1 MSKYSRNGKNGSG
14 RMPRLNLHP
23 DTRRSIWAVVAGV
36 AAVILALSYVG
47 AAGQVGFWL
56 SRGLFGLFGWG
67 YLIVPV
73 GLAGV
78 AFALFR
84 SKRAAIHTALW
95 LGGGFAFVGIF
106 GVLGLTGPMWGGTF
120 GGLVA
125 RPASLLVGPLAGFVV
140 FVACAVV
147 GLLIVLN
154 MPLWRRSGLE
164 IHAPQSAEAVK
175 PGVMQRLFSRPTF
188 TVREIG
194 REVAPAKAPSTP
206 TGPVPAPTSG
216 EMELRAAPV
225 LKNYTLPAADLLELE
240 SGRPTAGD
248 IKANAAIIKRT
259 LENFSIEV
267 EMGEVNIGPTVTQYT
282 FKPAQGIK
290 LSRIVTLQN
299 DLALALAA
307 HPLRLE
313 APIPGRSLVGIEIPN
328 RTASIVRL
336 RNLIEYP
343 AFAEGASPLKFALG
357 RDVTGTP
364 VYDVLS
370 RMPHL
375 MIAGSTGSG
384 KSVSIHSIL
393 TSFLFRSPPHVLRF
407 ILVDPKRVELNQY
420 RGIPHLLTPVITEPK
435 KAIGALRWAIS
446 EMERRYQLL
455 EDASARD
462 IRSFNMKAAGRKGA
476 EADILPYLVIVV
488 DELADIMASY
498 GREMEAAIVRLAQ
511 MARAVGIHLLLATQR
526 PSIDVITGL
535 IKANITSRIAFQ
547 VASQIDSRTIL
558 DMAGAEKLLGNGD
571 MLFMSGDGSKPRRI
585 QGAYISEKEVQR
597 VVEHVCRT
605 SANIAELPTPEAKE
619 VFATRP
625 AAGAATGGDDAD
637 VDDTLYEQA
646 QGLVIEAGKAS
657 ASLLQRRLRVGY
669 ARAAR
674 LLDIMEERGVVGPA
688 DGAKPREI
696 LVQKQDT

>member
-1 MSKYSRNGKNGSG
+1 MSKNGRKGK
-14 RMPRLNLHP
+14 PRLDLHP
-23 DTRRSIWAVVAGV
+23 DTRRSIWAVVAAV
-36 AAVILALSYVG
+36 AAIILVLSYLG
-47 AAGQVGFWL
+47 LAGQIGSLL
-56 SRGLFGLFGWG
+56 SAGLFRFFGWG
-67 YLIVPV
+67 YVIVPAA
-73 GLAGV
+73 LAGV
-78 AFALFR
+78 AMALFR
-84 SKRAAIHTALW
+84 SQRAALHAALW
-95 LGGGFAFVGIF
+95 IGGGLAFVGAF
-106 GVLGLTGPMWGGTF
+106 GMLGLAGQMWGGTF
-120 GGLVA
+120 GGLIA
-125 RPASLLVGPLAGFVV
+125 GPAAALLGSIAGFVV
-140 FVACAVV
+140 FVAGAVV
-147 GLLIVLN
+147 GSLIVLN
-154 MPLWRRSGLE
+154 VPLWRRSTLE
-164 IHAPQSAEAVK
+164 IHAPQSAEESK
-175 PGVMQRLFSRPTF
+175 PGMMQRLFSKPSF

-194 REVAPAKAPSTP
+194 HESPAAKPASQLDSRTAPA
-206 TGPVPAPTSG
+206 SG
-216 EMELRAAPV
+216 ELELREGKVMAAPV
-225 LKNYTLPAADLLELE
+225 LKNYALPSTNLLELE

-248 IKANAAIIKRT
+248 VKANASIIKRT
-259 LENFSIEV
+259 LENFGIEV

-282 FKPAQGIK
+282 LKPAQGIK
-290 LSRIVTLQN
+290 LSRILGLQN

-328 RTASIVRL
+328 RTVSIVRL
-336 RNLIEYP
+336 RNLIEHP
-343 AFAEGASPLKFALG
+343 AFHEGGSPLKFSLG
-357 RDVTGTP
+357 RDVSGTP
-364 VYDVLS
+364 VYDILS

-384 KSVSIHSIL
+384 KSVSIHAIL

-455 EDASARD
+455 EDAGARD
-462 IRSFNMKAAGRKGA
+462 IRSFNMKASGRKGGD
-476 EADILPYLVIVV
+476 ADILPYLVIVI
-488 DELADIMASY
+488 DELADIMVSY

-511 MARAVGIHLLLATQR
+511 MARAVGIHLILATQR

-535 IKANITSRIAFQ
+535 IKANITSRVAFQ

-597 VVEHVCRT
+597 VVEHVCKA

-619 VFATRP
+619 VFSARP
-625 AAGAATGGDDAD
+625 ATGMAAGGDSEE
-637 VDDTLYEQA
+637 VDDALYEEA
-646 QGLVIEAGKAS
+646 RGLVIEADKAS

-696 LVQKQDT
+696 LVRKGES

>member
-1 MSKYSRNGKNGSG
+1 MSKNDRNG
-14 RMPRLNLHP
+14 RRPRLDLHP

-36 AAVILALSYVG
+36 GAIILILSYLG
-47 AAGQVGFWL
+47 AAGHIGSLVGA
-56 SRGLFGLFGWG
+56 GLFRFFGWG
-67 YLIVPV
+67 YVIVPAA
-73 GLAGV
+73 LAGV
-78 AFALFR
+78 AVALFR
-84 SKRAAIHTALW
+84 STRAAMHAALW
-95 LGGGFAFVGIF
+95 IGGGLAFVGVF
-106 GVLGLTGPMWGGTF
+106 GMLGLAGQMWGGMF
-120 GGLVA
+120 GGLIA
-125 RPASLLVGPLAGFVV
+125 GPATALLGAIAGFVV
-140 FVACAVV
+140 FVAAAVV
-147 GLLIVLN
+147 GSLVVLN
-154 MPLWRRSGLE
+154 VPLWRRSTLE
-164 IHAPQSAEAVK
+164 IHAPQSAGESK
-175 PGVMQRLFSRPTF
+175 PGMMQRLFAKPSF

-194 REVAPAKAPSTP
+194 RESSAIKPASHLDSQA
-206 TGPVPAPTSG
+206 ALASG
-216 EMELRAAPV
+216 ELELREGKVMAAPV
-225 LKNYTLPAADLLELE
+225 LKNYTLPSVDLLELE

-248 IKANAAIIKRT
+248 VKANASIIKRT
-259 LENFSIEV
+259 LENFGIEV

-282 FKPAQGIK
+282 LKPAQGIK
-290 LSRIVTLQN
+290 LSRILGLQN

-328 RTASIVRL
+328 RTVSIVRL
-336 RNLIEYP
+336 RNLIENV
-343 AFAEGASPLKFALG
+343 AFHEGASPLKFSLG
-357 RDVTGTP
+357 RDVSGTP
-364 VYDVLS
+364 VYDILS

-384 KSVSIHSIL
+384 KSVSIHAIL

-455 EDASARD
+455 EDAGARD
-462 IRSFNMKAAGRKGA
+462 IRGFNMKASGRKGA
-476 EADILPYLVIVV
+476 DSDILPYLVIVI
-488 DELADIMASY
+488 DELADIMVSY

-511 MARAVGIHLLLATQR
+511 MARAVGIHLILATQR

-597 VVEHVCRT
+597 VVDHVCRA

-619 VFATRP
+619 VFSARP
-625 AAGAATGGDDAD
+625 AASMAMAGGDEE
-637 VDDTLYEQA
+637 VDDALYEEA
-646 QGLVIEAGKAS
+646 RALVIEADKAS

-674 LLDIMEERGVVGPA
+674 LLDMMEERGIVGPA

-696 LVQKQDT
+696 LVQKRDT

>member
-1 MSKYSRNGKNGSG
+1 MSKNGRNG
-14 RMPRLNLHP
+14 RPRLDLHP
-23 DTRRSIWAVVAGV
+23 DTRRSIWAVVAAV
-36 AAVILALSYVG
+36 AAIILGLSYLG
-47 AAGQVGFWL
+47 AAGQVGSLFGG
-56 SRGLFGLFGWG
+56 GLFSFFGWG
-67 YLIVPV
+67 YVIVPAA
-73 GLAGV
+73 LAGV
-78 AFALFR
+78 AVSLFR
-84 SKRAAIHTALW
+84 SKRVGIHTALW
-95 LGGGFAFVGIF
+95 IGGGLAFVGVF
-106 GVLGLTGPMWGGTF
+106 GVLGLAGTMWGGIF
-120 GGLVA
+120 GRIVSG
-125 RPASLLVGPLAGFVV
+125 SLTALVGAIAGFVV

-147 GLLIVLN
+147 GTLIILN
-154 MPLWRRSGLE
+154 VPLWRRSSFE
-164 IHAPQSAEAVK
+164 IHAPQTVGESK
-175 PGVMQRLFSRPTF
+175 PGMMRRLFTRPSF

-194 REVAPAKAPSTP
+194 RESPSAKPASQPEPQPS
-206 TGPVPAPTSG
+206 SG
-216 EMELRAAPV
+216 GGELELREGKVMAAPV
-225 LKNYTLPAADLLELE
+225 LKNYTLPSTDLLELE

-248 IKANAAIIKRT
+248 IKANASIIKRT
-259 LENFSIEV
+259 LENFAIEV

-282 FKPAQGIK
+282 FKPAQGVK
-290 LSRIVTLQN
+290 LSRILTLQN

-343 AFAEGASPLKFALG
+343 AFHEGGSPLKFTLG
-357 RDVTGTP
+357 RDVSGTP
-364 VYDVLS
+364 VYDVLA

-375 MIAGSTGSG
+375 MIAGATGSG
-384 KSVSIHSIL
+384 KSVAIHSIL

-455 EDASARD
+455 EDAGTRD
-462 IRSFNMKAAGRKGA
+462 IRSFNMKAAGRKD
-476 EADILPYLVIVV
+476 ADADLLPYLVIVI
-488 DELADIMASY
+488 DELADIMVSY

-511 MARAVGIHLLLATQR
+511 MARAVGIHLILATQR

-558 DMAGAEKLLGNGD
+558 DAAGAEKLLGNGD

-597 VVEHVCRT
+597 VVDHVCKA

-619 VFATRP
+619 VFSARP
-625 AAGAATGGDDAD
+625 AAGMAPGGGDDEG
-637 VDDTLYEQA
+637 VDDVLYEEA
-646 QGLVIEAGKAS
+646 HALVMQAGKAS

-674 LLDIMEERGVVGPA
+674 LLDIMEERGIIGPA
-688 DGAKPREI
+688 DGAKPREV
-696 LVQKQDT
+696 LVRKESV